1 MILLRTHIGSAL
13 RAARIEQG
21 RTLRDVAKSARV
33 SLGYL
38 SEVER
43 GQKEASSELLNAICS
58 ALGLS
63 LSTILVDVATVV
75 KNHESPVLTISTLQ
89 VVETAA

>member
-13 RAARIEQG
+13 RAARVEQG

-43 GQKEASSELLNAICS
+43 GHKEASSELLNAICS
-58 ALGLS
+58 ALDLS
-63 LSTILVDVATVV
+63 LSTILVDVTNVV
-75 KNHESPVLTISTLQ
+75 RAQEAPLPTLQ

>member
-58 ALGLS
+58 ALDLS
-63 LSTILVDVATVV
+63 LSTILVDFATVV
-75 KNHESPVLTISTLQ
+75 KTHESTVLTISTLQ

>member
-43 GQKEASSELLNAICS
+43 GHKEASSELLNAICS
-58 ALGLS
+58 ALDLS
-63 LSTILVDVATVV
+63 LSTILVDVTNVV
-75 KNHESPVLTISTLQ
+75 RAQEAPRPTLQ

>member
-13 RAARIEQG
+13 RAARVEQG

-43 GQKEASSELLNAICS
+43 GHKEASSELLNAICS
-58 ALGLS
+58 ALDLS
-63 LSTILVDVATVV
+63 LSTILVDVTNVV
-75 KNHESPVLTISTLQ
+75 RAQEVPALQ

>member
-43 GQKEASSELLNAICS
+43 GHKEASSELLNAICT
-58 ALGLS
+58 ALDLS
-63 LSTILVDVATVV
+63 LSTILVDVTNVV
-75 KNHESPVLTISTLQ
+75 RAQESPLPTLQ

>member
-43 GQKEASSELLNAICS
+43 GHKEASSELLNAICA
-58 ALGLS
+58 ALDLS
-63 LSTILVDVATVV
+63 LSTILVDVTNVV
-75 KNHESPVLTISTLQ
+75 RAQEAPLPTLS